1 MKTVIK
7 LIQIGTFFV
16 FITLG
21 VFKLID
27 ETFKLSIV
35 FGSISL
41 FTSIITV
48 LFSSKSIILESEEIW
63 LQKKLHRTNFLDL
76 LIVIVLIIGIIVS
89 IFLGMQEPAIP
100 SKYGDALS
108 LFALAVSLS
117 NTLLA
122 GIISNILHQTG
133 IWPSSKKMED
143 RKSA

>member
-1 MKTVIK
+1 MKT
-7 LIQIGTFFV
+7 LIILMQIGTFFV
-16 FITLG
+16 FLTLG
-21 VFKLID
+21 VFKLLD

-48 LFSSKSIILESEEIW
+48 LFSAKSIILDSPEIW
-63 LQKKLHRTNFLDL
+63 SQKKQHRTNFLDL
-76 LIVIVLIIGIIVS
+76 LMVIVLILGIIVS

-108 LFALAVSLS
+108 LFALAVCLS

-133 IWPSSKKMED
+133 IWTSSKKLED